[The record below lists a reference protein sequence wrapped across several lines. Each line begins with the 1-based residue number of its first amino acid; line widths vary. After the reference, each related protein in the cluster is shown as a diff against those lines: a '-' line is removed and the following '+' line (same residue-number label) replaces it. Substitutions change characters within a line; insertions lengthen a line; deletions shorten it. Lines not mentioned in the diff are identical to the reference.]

1 MSTAKIQ
8 ELLGSK
14 PQNEVL
20 KDTKKK
26 ALKQRKKLEDYNSII
41 FFVHV
46 SILRN
51 VEYSIL
57 LLGICSRGR
66 GEAIP
71 QVSPNF
77 VVVCSRFTA

>member
-1 MSTAKIQ
+1 MSTAKLQ

-46 SILRN
+46 SIL
-51 VEYSIL
+51 
-57 LLGICSRGR
+57 
-66 GEAIP
+66 
-71 QVSPNF
+71 Q
-77 VVVCSRFTA
+77 